1 VRNKATESKGIAM
14 TFRLFSA
21 VLPVLVSFLFSPV
34 AVAEPPALTL
44 ANVYQKGMSLEG
56 YWVSEK
62 LDGVRAYWTG
72 EKFLSRGGHEYR
84 APDWFSR
91 KFPAHPLDGELW
103 MGRGRFAELSGVVRQ
118 VVPDEDDWRRVRFM
132 VFDLP
137 DQEATFDQR
146 LARLRVLIEK
156 VGSPYM
162 ALVDQQRASTHENLM
177 RRLDEVVDIGGEGL
191 MLRLGASGYRI
202 GRSNDL
208 LKVKQYQDAE
218 AVVVQHLPGKGK
230 YEGLMGSLLVEL
242 ENGRQFRIGSGF
254 SDAERASPPD
264 PGTVI
269 TFKYYGY
276 TATGLPRFA
285 SFLRIRNDEPA
296 W

>member
-1 VRNKATESKGIAM
+1 M
-14 TFRLFSA
+14 PFRLFSS
-21 VLPVLVSFLFSPV
+21 VLPVLISLLFSPV
-34 AVAEPPALTL
+34 AAAEPPELTL
-44 ANVYQKGMSLEG
+44 ANVYRKGMPLDG

-72 EKFLSRGGHEYR
+72 ERFLSRGGHEYR
-84 APDWFSR
+84 APGWFT
-91 KFPAHPLDGELW
+91 KGFPAHPLDGELW
-103 MGRGRFAELSGVVRQ
+103 MGRGRFAELSGAVRQ
-118 VVPDEDDWRRVRFM
+118 VVPDDDDWRRIRFM

-137 DQEATFDQR
+137 DSEAMFDQR
-146 LARLRVLIEK
+146 LARLRVLIER
-156 VGSPYM
+156 VGSPYLE
-162 ALVDQQRASTHENLM
+162 LVDQQRASTHENLM
-177 RRLDEVVDIGGEGL
+177 LHLDKVVDGEGEGL
-191 MLRLGASGYRI
+191 MLRLGISGYQS

-218 AVVVQHLPGKGK
+218 AVVVHHLPGKGK

-254 SDAERASPPD
+254 SDSERVSPPE
-264 PGTVI
+264 PGTTI
-269 TFKYYGY
+269 TFKHYGL

-285 SFLRIRNDEPA
+285 SFLRIRNDEPE

>member
-1 VRNKATESKGIAM
+1 M

-21 VLPVLVSFLFSPV
+21 VLPVLVSCLFSPM
-34 AVAEPPALTL
+34 AVAEPPELTL
-44 ANVYQKGMSLEG
+44 ANVYQKGMPLDG

-84 APDWFSR
+84 APGWFSK

>member
-1 VRNKATESKGIAM
+1 MLSRFFCTV
-14 TFRLFSA
+14 LL
-21 VLPVLVSFLFSPV
+21 VLPSLLPSPV
-34 AVAEPPALTL
+34 AWAEPPKLTL
-44 ANVYQKGMSLEG
+44 ANVYQKGMPLEG

-72 EKFLSRGGHEYR
+72 ERFLSRGGHEYR
-84 APDWFSR
+84 APEWFT
-91 KFPAHPLDGELW
+91 KGFPAHPLDGELW
-103 MGRGRFAELSGVVRQ
+103 MGRGRFAELSGAVRQ
-118 VVPDEDDWRRVRFM
+118 VVPEDNKWRKIRFM

-137 DQEATFDQR
+137 DKEATFDQR
-146 LARLRVLIEK
+146 LVRLRVLVER

-177 RRLDEVVDIGGEGL
+177 LRLEEVVDGGAEGL
-191 MLRLGASGYRI
+191 MLHLGASGYRN

-208 LKVKQYQDAE
+208 LKVKQYHDAE
-218 AVVVQHLPGKGK
+218 AVVVRHLPGRGK
-230 YEGLMGSLLVEL
+230 YGGRMGSLLVEL

-254 SDAERASPPD
+254 SDTERASPPE
-264 PGTVI
+264 PGSTI
-269 TFKYYGY
+269 TFKYYGL

-285 SFLRIRNDEPA
+285 SFLRVRNDEPA

>member
-1 VRNKATESKGIAM
+1 M
-14 TFRLFSA
+14 TFRFFSA

-34 AVAEPPALTL
+34 AAAVPPELTL
-44 ANVYQKGMSLEG
+44 ANVYQKGMPLDG

-84 APDWFSR
+84 APDWFSK
-91 KFPAHPLDGELW
+91 KFPGHPLDGELW

-118 VVPDEDDWRRVRFM
+118 VVPDEDDWRRIRFM

-177 RRLDEVVDIGGEGL
+177 QRLDEIVDAGGEGL
-191 MLRLGASGYRI
+191 MLRLGASGYRT

-208 LKVKQYQDAE
+208 LKAKQYQDAE

-254 SDAERASPPD
+254 SDSERASPPE
-264 PGTVI
+264 PGSVI
-269 TFKYYGY
+269 TFKYYGH

-285 SFLRIRNDEPA
+285 SFLRIRSDEPA

>member
-1 VRNKATESKGIAM
+1 M
-14 TFRLFSA
+14 HFRLFSA
-21 VLPVLVSFLFSPV
+21 VLPVLISLLFSPL
-34 AVAEPPALTL
+34 AAAKPPELTL
-44 ANVYQKGMSLEG
+44 ANVYQKGMPLEG

-72 EKFLSRGGHEYR
+72 EQFLSRGGQEYR
-84 APDWFSR
+84 APGWFTK

-103 MGRGRFAELSGVVRQ
+103 MGRGRFAELSGAVRQ
-118 VVPDEDDWRRVRFM
+118 LVPDDDDWRRIRFM

-137 DQEATFDQR
+137 DHGATFDQR

-156 VGSPYM
+156 IGSPYM
-162 ALVDQQRASTHENLM
+162 ALVDQQRASTHEKLM
-177 RRLDEVVDIGGEGL
+177 ERLEHVVDVGGEGL
-191 MLRLGASGYRI
+191 MLRLGASEYRS

-230 YEGLMGSLLVEL
+230 YEGSMGSLLVEL

-254 SDAERASPPD
+254 SDSERASPPE
-264 PGTVI
+264 PGTTI
-269 TFKYYGY
+269 TFKYYGF
-276 TATGLPRFA
+276 TSTGLPRFA
-285 SFLRIRNDEPA
+285 SFLRIRSDEPHH
-296 W
+296 

>member
-1 VRNKATESKGIAM
+1 M

-21 VLPVLVSFLFSPV
+21 VLPVLVSCLFSPM
-34 AVAEPPALTL
+34 AVAEPPELTL
-44 ANVYQKGMSLEG
+44 ANVYQKGMPLDG

>member
-1 VRNKATESKGIAM
+1 M

-84 APDWFSR
+84 APDWFSK

-118 VVPDEDDWRRVRFM
+118 VVPDEDDWRRIRFM

-177 RRLDEVVDIGGEGL
+177 QRLDEVVDAGGEGL
-191 MLRLGASGYRI
+191 MLRLGASGYRT

-242 ENGRQFRIGSGF
+242 DNGRQFRIGSGF
-254 SDAERASPPD
+254 SDSERASPPE

-269 TFKYYGY
+269 TFKYYGR

>member
-1 VRNKATESKGIAM
+1 M

-34 AVAEPPALTL
+34 AAAVPPELTL
-44 ANVYQKGMSLEG
+44 ANVYQKGMPLDG

-84 APDWFSR
+84 APDWFSK
-91 KFPAHPLDGELW
+91 KFPGHPLDGELW

-118 VVPDEDDWRRVRFM
+118 VVPDEDDWRRIRFM

-162 ALVDQQRASTHENLM
+162 ALVDQKRASTHENLM
-177 RRLDEVVDIGGEGL
+177 QRLDEIVDVGGEGL
-191 MLRLGASGYRI
+191 MLRLGASGYRT

-254 SDAERASPPD
+254 SDSERASPPE
-264 PGTVI
+264 PGSVI
-269 TFKYYGY
+269 TFKYYGH

-285 SFLRIRNDEPA
+285 SFLRIRSDEPA